1 MKLLFKQKTLKYF
14 LPSLFFIS
22 VFVFIHFSSNV
33 SSQNEAAINAE
44 IKLLNEQ
51 IKEQNENLKALNE
64 RSKKYQELIK
74 STQQEAASL
83 NNQIIIIESRI
94 NQAEIEIET
103 KELEIAM
110 VNLEI
115 QKAQADINSLDRKIE
130 NQKNNISKLLQIAY
144 KQNQVSTL
152 EVLLLNDSL
161 ADFLNQLKYLDN
173 TNREI
178 NANVEL
184 LKDDKEDIEL
194 KKKGLEDKRSEL
206 AVLKSE
212 LESRKNALEFDRQ
225 SMVFVLE
232 ETRESEREYQSLLS
246 QAKREQQ
253 QASAEIANLEVSVRQ
268 MLASLQT
275 DPLESSD
282 STINWPV
289 PKNHITAYF
298 HDPRYPFRHIIG
310 EHSGIDVRAAQGT
323 TLRAAADG
331 YVARVKFDG
340 TSAYAYIMI
349 IHNNGLSTVYGHV
362 SSISVNPDD
371 FVVAGQVI
379 GRTGGAPGT
388 PGAGAFSTGP
398 HLHFEVRL
406 NGLPVNPLNYLP

>member
-1 MKLLFKQKTLKYF
+1 MNSLLKTKTLKYF
-14 LPSLFFIS
+14 LASLFFLVTFI
-22 VFVFIHFSSNV
+22 FVHLSPSA
-33 SSQNEAAINAE
+33 SSQNEAAVNAE

-51 IKEQNENLKALNE
+51 IKQQNENLEKLNE
-64 RSKKYQELIK
+64 RSKEYQELIK
-74 STQQEAASL
+74 ATQQEAASL
-83 NNQIIIIESRI
+83 NNQIIILESRI

-103 KELEIAM
+103 KELEISM
-110 VNLEI
+110 TNLEI
-115 QKAQADINSLDRKIE
+115 QKTQADINTLNRKIE
-130 NQKNNISKLLQIAY
+130 NQKNNISKLLQVAY

-161 ADFLNQLKYLDN
+161 ADFLNQMKYLDN

-184 LKDDKEDIEL
+184 LKDDKEDEEKRKKEL
-194 KKKGLEDKRSEL
+194 EEKRNEL

-212 LESRKNALEFDRQ
+212 LETKRNALEFDRQ
-225 SMVFVLE
+225 SMFFVLQ
-232 ETRESEREYQSLLS
+232 ETRESEKEYQSLLS

-298 HDPRYPFRHIIG
+298 HDPRYPYRHIIG
-310 EHSGIDVRAAQGT
+310 EHSGIDIRAAQGT

-340 TSAYAYIMI
+340 SSAYAYIMI

-362 SSISVNPDD
+362 SNVSVSPDD
-371 FVVAGQVI
+371 YVVSGQVI

-388 PGAGAFSTGP
+388 PGSGAFSTGP